1 MDVLPSYVNCLSRLI
16 VLIFNHNSGVSLV
29 YFPCIR
35 VVPLCVFSMNQLLI
49 KKMLISISLEMDFPV
64 FLFLFPI
71 DFLSLFFCHLLNSG
85 IFYLFEFWIWIPWVR
100 SERIWENKGRIA
112 TFLVTE
118 EQQLRVMGSL
128 IFSASYIIPQQMCL
142 DWIMICQKNFHSHKV
157 WHFWEWEIYLSAC
170 NIECVL
176 KAMIHAALTHL
187 WFGIHLLLPRS

>member
-1 MDVLPSYVNCLSRLI
+1 MFLLYISHVLGLCPFVRFQWVNY
-16 VLIFNHNSGVSLV
+16 SL
-29 YFPCIR
+29 
-35 VVPLCVFSMNQLLI
+35 

-187 WFGIHLLLPRS
+187 WFGIHLLLLRS